1 PASPSAAST
10 ATRRPSPTGCA
21 PADGTSAPPAAPP
34 SSSSS
39 PGPAPASAP
48 TEPPHDDAHR
58 HGRHPRRHRPDPR
71 RRHAATPRRQPGR
84 SRPPGRRRTPHPRLA
99 HHPRP
104 HPPPLSRGGPNPGDH
119 MTTHTA
125 TERLAKAEGAIEAL
139 RSAAEEMRVGI
150 AVGAVPLDV
159 RPAVESWL
167 CRLAEQRL
175 DRSRREAAE
184 STVSSAVVAPPTDQT
199 ALRDRIAEALMRWTE
214 RGNSPQYAA
223 MRRPETVRANAYS
236 RADAVLAVLYREGP
250 WLRAE
255 AEDAGTATDHTTPPA
270 WVDRHPRLGGV
281 AAAEWEQWGRS
292 ENGSCVDGVAGSMAV
307 AALSAV
313 RNTADDQ
320 AAENKRLGAKVFEW
334 QGSYLDEVKV
344 RQERDAE
351 IARLRADR
359 AAVLREAAD
368 RIDATRAD
376 FPIAVQNGITWA
388 TAEMRRHAADEQPG
402 ARHVH
407 ITIHHPDPTTA
418 NTAALCIADLVRGE
432 YGDSH
437 RLTITTDAPGTGA
450 APHRPADETPDTLA
464 AWLYQRFMVQGVGWD
479 DLDEGD
485 RTYWEHHA
493 RAVRR
498 AVARGGF
505 KQPAAGARQDG
516 AASGLPTPP
525 SPSTPGPASP
535 NRHTTAP

>member
-1 PASPSAAST
+1 AVETALGDTLTADAREEALARIAAVL
-10 ATRRPSPTGCA
+10 PA
-21 PADGTSAPPAAPP
+21 PADQAAPAVWVDGHP
-34 SSSSS
+34 LLEAIAAAVWEQCRRSDS
-39 PGPAPASAP
+39 G
-48 TEPPHDDAHR
+48 TCLDD
-58 HGRHPRRHRPDPR
+58 DPR
-71 RRHAATPRRQPGR
+71 
-84 SRPPGRRRTPHPRLA
+84 
-99 HHPRP
+99 
-104 HPPPLSRGGPNPGDH
+104 N
-119 MTTHTA
+119 
-125 TERLAKAEGAIEAL
+125 I
-139 RSAAEEMRVGI
+139 
-150 AVGAVPLDV
+150 
-159 RPAVESWL
+159 
-167 CRLAEQRL
+167 
-175 DRSRREAAE
+175 
-184 STVSSAVVAPPTDQT
+184 
-199 ALRDRIAEALMRWTE
+199 
-214 RGNSPQYAA
+214 
-223 MRRPETVRANAYS
+223 
-236 RADAVLAVLYREGP
+236 
-250 WLRAE
+250 
-255 AEDAGTATDHTTPPA
+255 
-270 WVDRHPRLGGV
+270 
-281 AAAEWEQWGRS
+281 
-292 ENGSCVDGVAGSMAV
+292 AV

-313 RNTADDQ
+313 RNTATDL
-320 AAENKRLGAKVFEW
+320 AAENKRLRAKVFEW

-450 APHRPADETPDTLA
+450 APHRPADETPATLA

-498 AVARGGF
+498 AVA
-505 KQPAAGARQDG
+505 
-516 AASGLPTPP
+516 
-525 SPSTPGPASP
+525 
-535 NRHTTAP
+535 

>member
-1 PASPSAAST
+1 
-10 ATRRPSPTGCA
+10 
-21 PADGTSAPPAAPP
+21 
-34 SSSSS
+34 
-39 PGPAPASAP
+39 
-48 TEPPHDDAHR
+48 
-58 HGRHPRRHRPDPR
+58 
-71 RRHAATPRRQPGR
+71 
-84 SRPPGRRRTPHPRLA
+84 
-99 HHPRP
+99 
-104 HPPPLSRGGPNPGDH
+104 
-119 MTTHTA
+119 MTTDPIALLRDAENYLSALHGSVA
-125 TERLAKAEGAIEAL
+125 RHDHLAANLACAGCELRDRIAAAL
-139 RSAAEEMRVGI
+139 PELAA
-150 AVGAVPLDV
+150 
-159 RPAVESWL
+159 
-167 CRLAEQRL
+167 
-175 DRSRREAAE
+175 
-184 STVSSAVVAPPTDQT
+184 VSSAVVAPRTDQT
-199 ALRDRIAEALMRWTE
+199 TAEAALAAVETALGDTLTADAREEALARIA
-214 RGNSPQYAA
+214 
-223 MRRPETVRANAYS
+223 
-236 RADAVLAVLYREGP
+236 AVLPAPADQAAPAV
-250 WLRAE
+250 
-255 AEDAGTATDHTTPPA
+255 
-270 WVDRHPRLGGV
+270 WVDGHPLLEAI
-281 AAAEWEQWGRS
+281 AAAVWEQCRRS
-292 ENGSCVDGVAGSMAV
+292 DSGTCLDDDPRNIAV

-313 RNTADDQ
+313 RNTATDL
-320 AAENKRLGAKVFEW
+320 AAENKRLRAKVFEW

-516 AASGLPTPP
+516 AAS
-525 SPSTPGPASP
+525 
-535 NRHTTAP
+535 